1 MKKVVS
7 FSVWGDHPAYC
18 LGAIENAKLIG
29 KNLYKGWESWFYLG
43 NDVPAKYVAKLRQ
56 YATKI
61 VFINRSDFTLAFD
74 RFYSIF
80 HPQVKISVSRDA
92 DSRVSDKEYQ
102 AVLEWERSDYP
113 MHSMRDHRLHH
124 WPVMAG
130 MWGVKKPVPEIAMG
144 ELKRLYESKSAKFKT
159 DQIFLDVYY
168 DRYKELF
175 LKHGTN
181 DRFSGQDYPAHLPFE
196 YGSYIGERIDQ
207 EGHSAS
213 ALNGFGGQGY

>member
-43 NDVPAKYVAKLRQ
+43 NDVPVKYVSKLKQ

-61 VFINRSDFTLAFD
+61 VFVNRSDFTLAFD

-80 HPQVKISVSRDA
+80 DPQVKISVSRDA

-113 MHSMRDHRLHH
+113 MHSMRDHKLHH

-130 MWGVKKPVPEIAMG
+130 MWGVKKPAPEIAMG

-181 DRFSGQDYPAHLPFE
+181 ERFSGKDYPPHLPFDH
-196 YGSYIGERIDQ
+196 GSYIGERIDQ
-207 EGHSAS
+207 HGNSAS
-213 ALNGFGGQGY
+213 ELNGFGGRGY